1 MALSEITKEVLKLQP
16 IVVDTNYVD
25 KEWRE
30 HQHYFGIKE
39 STRIGFDWLEVVI
52 SESKAT
58 YTNPAESEVEYRI
71 EDIYLVYW
79 NGEQELLTEEDEEF
93 IKQQITFK

>member
-39 STRIGFDWLEVVI
+39 STVIGFEWKEVVLK
-52 SESKAT
+52 ETKAT
-58 YTNPAESEVEYRI
+58 YFNPAESEVEYLVD
-71 EDIYLVYW
+71 DIYLAYW
-79 NGEQELLTEEDEEF
+79 DGEVEELTKEDEEF
-93 IKQQITFK
+93 ILQQITFK

>member
-1 MALSEITKEVLKLQP
+1 MALSEITKEVLKQQP

-30 HQHYFGIKE
+30 HQHYFGISE
-39 STRIGFDWLEVVI
+39 STLIGFQWKEVVLK
-52 SESKAT
+52 ETKAT
-58 YTNPAESEVEYRI
+58 YFNPYESEVEYLV
-71 EDIYLVYW
+71 DAIYLSYW
-79 NGEQELLTEEDEEF
+79 DGEQEELTEEDEEF

>member
-16 IVVDTNYVD
+16 IVVDTNYTD

-30 HQHYFGIKE
+30 HQHYFGINE
-39 STRIGFDWLEVVI
+39 STRIGFEWLEVVI

-58 YTNPAESEVEYRI
+58 HTNPAESEVEYRI
-71 EDIYLVYW
+71 DDIYLVYW
-79 NGEQELLTEEDEEF
+79 NGEQELLTEEDEKF
-93 IKQQITFK
+93 IKEQIWFK